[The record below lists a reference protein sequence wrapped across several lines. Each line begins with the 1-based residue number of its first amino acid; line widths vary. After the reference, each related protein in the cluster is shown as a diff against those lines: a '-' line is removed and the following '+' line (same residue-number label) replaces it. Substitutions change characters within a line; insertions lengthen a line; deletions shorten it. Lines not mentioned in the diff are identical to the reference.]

1 MQPER
6 PLVAPRI
13 SGVVM
18 LSFRS
23 HRRVTFVQAA
33 FFAAFALLASPLA
46 GSLVAGGA
54 LAQGAA
60 APKEAKEPSVG
71 QSAARERQK
80 KCGAEWRALSVSDK
94 AAQGPKWPQYY
105 SKCVKRLKQIKA

>member
-1 MQPER
+1 
-6 PLVAPRI
+6 
-13 SGVVM
+13 M

-23 HRRVTFVQAA
+23 RRTHAL
-33 FFAAFALLASPLA
+33 FAALLLLASPLVLT
-46 GSLVAGGA
+46 SPVVSGGA
-54 LAQGAA
+54 LAQAA
-60 APKEAKEPSVG
+60 TAPKEAKEPSVG

-94 AAQGPKWPQYY
+94 AAQGPKWPQYF

>member
-1 MQPER
+1 
-6 PLVAPRI
+6 
-13 SGVVM
+13 M

-23 HRRVTFVQAA
+23 HRRVAFVQAA

-46 GSLVAGGA
+46 GSLVAGSA

-60 APKEAKEPSVG
+60 APKEAKEAKEPSVG